1 MFGLTMDQFAL
12 LIAPVAALALLLV
25 IYLTRPGP
33 RRVSGALLGGLFAG
47 TLNLVLDS
55 AAFSL
60 GLWRYPFTH
69 AAFGPLGFYLAAGL
83 FYGAG
88 MALIGWRIDRRF
100 GRRGVLIFLACFAV
114 YGPLRDYLG
123 SAAASAAGLQFIV
136 FAPGP
141 LAVLAD
147 ALCWVGGVG
156 LALAVMRLF
165 AGPARRD
172 RLARQPAAGL

>member
-12 LIAPVAALALLLV
+12 LLAPVAAVALLLV
-25 IYLTRPGP
+25 IYFTRPGL
-33 RRVSGALLGGLFAG
+33 RRLSGALIGGFFAG
-47 TLNLVLDS
+47 TLNMVLDS
-55 AAFSL
+55 VAFYL
-60 GLWRYPFTH
+60 GLWHYPFTH
-69 AAFGPLGFYLAAGL
+69 SAYGPLGFYIAAGL

-88 MALIGWRIDRRF
+88 MALIGWRINRRF
-100 GRRGVLIFLACFAV
+100 GRRGVLIFLSCFAV

-123 SAAASAAGLQFIV
+123 TAAASASGIHFLV

-147 ALCWVGGVG
+147 ALCWVGCVG
-156 LALAVMRLF
+156 IALAVMRLV
-165 AGPARRD
+165 AGPARVD